1 MKGVDVMSIEEMRKA
16 VSEQYGEGWTKY
28 KSDREI
34 AAIYYSMVGRGQVK
48 KNTYDPY
55 KNFKRFD

>member
-1 MKGVDVMSIEEMRKA
+1 MSIKEMRKA
-16 VSEQYGEGWTKY
+16 VSEHYGEDWTKY